1 MNRSRLICPVT
12 NGILLEL
19 QICMKMTTISINIA
33 IKLWR
38 QIYTVNTMLKKND
51 TSFLSFFPPFSS
63 SP

>member
-1 MNRSRLICPVT
+1 MNRSRLVCPVT

-38 QIYTVNTMLKKND
+38 QKYKIDTMLKN
-51 TSFLSFFPPFSS
+51 
-63 SP
+63 